1 VDFVA
6 GNSNK
11 LQKLG
16 LEGKISGVYPSNL
29 AELIVNYSYI
39 SIISI

>member
-1 VDFVA
+1 VEDIDFFGWISVA

-16 LEGKISGVYPSNL
+16 LEGKIS
-29 AELIVNYSYI
+29 
-39 SIISI
+39 

>member
-1 VDFVA
+1 LIFRVDFVA

-16 LEGKISGVYPSNL
+16 LEGKNQFNPQYVH
-29 AELIVNYSYI
+29 
-39 SIISI
+39 IIEFRYVQF